1 MLIRPPAP
9 GDLTAITQLTIDTFG
24 PFYEQHFRP
33 LVGELIFANQH
44 GNWRTDYHRQ
54 VAALHDPDQHKHLA
68 IADVEGTIAGY
79 VAFSVDP
86 DNRNGNVEMLAVDE
100 QHRRL
105 GAGRELC
112 EHAFAEMREL
122 GADVVQIGT
131 GGDPFH
137 APARAL
143 YEGLGCTPL
152 PLTVYYR
159 QL

>member
-1 MLIRPPAP
+1 M
-9 GDLTAITQLTIDTFG
+9 
-24 PFYEQHFRP
+24 
-33 LVGELIFANQH
+33 
-44 GNWRTDYHRQ
+44 
-54 VAALHDPDQHKHLA
+54 AALHDPDQHKHIA
-68 IADVEGTIAGY
+68 IADVEGAIAGY

-86 DNRNGNVEMLAVDE
+86 ENRNGNGNVEMLTVDE

-143 YEGLGCTPL
+143 YEELGCTPI
-152 PLTVYYR
+152 PVTVYYR
-159 QL
+159 RL